1 MNKWI
6 GKGRLT
12 KDPEVRY
19 TQSGK
24 AVASFTL
31 ACDKHIRKD
40 SGDGQSTA
48 DFIRCVAWD
57 KRAEVCGKCLAKG
70 KELLVEGR
78 IQTRSYEENGSKRYV
93 TECVVQN
100 MEFCG
105 KKDDV
110 PGGNGA
116 EQGGISAPLPGSP
129 MLGDEDIPF

>member
-24 AVASFTL
+24 AVTSFTL
-31 ACDKHIRKD
+31 ACDKYIRKD
-40 SGDGQSTA
+40 SCDGHPTS

-57 KRAEVCGKCLAKG
+57 KQAEVCGKCLSKG

-93 TECVVQN
+93 TECVIQN

-110 PGGNGA
+110 SGGKGA
-116 EQGGISAPLPGSP
+116 EKGGIPAPLPGSP